1 MMDYKQ
7 IRVLVVDNNSDFRA
21 SCAEEFRKFGFTV
34 IENGA
39 SDGIQAVE
47 MIGQYRPDVVLL
59 DVIMPNLDGLGILK
73 SVQAMSSGP
82 KPLFIIDSYISSENI
97 TAEAMR
103 LGAAYYILKPFD
115 FKSMIERVTEF
126 LPFYLNKPQTSSI
139 KSENPVPVDTG
150 RVMTEHELN
159 LEVTNIIHEVG
170 IPAHIKGYQYLRE
183 GILMAIKDMDV
194 INSITK
200 ILYPSIA
207 KRFSTTS
214 SRVERAIRHAIEVAW
229 DRGDVDTLNEI
240 FGYTIHTAKGKPTN
254 SEFIAMIADRIRLK
268 ARI

>member
-1 MMDYKQ
+1 MDYKDV
-7 IRVLVVDNNSDFRA
+7 RVLVVDNNSDFRA
-21 SCAEEFRKFGFTV
+21 TCASEFSKYGFSV
-34 IENGA
+34 IEDGA

-47 MIGQYRPDVVLL
+47 MISQYQPDVVLL

-73 SVQAMSSGP
+73 SVQAMPNGP

-126 LPFYLNKPQTSSI
+126 LPFYFNKASFITPNMEKTAPADS
-139 KSENPVPVDTG
+139 G
-150 RVMTEHELN
+150 RTMTDHELN
-159 LEVTNIIHEVG
+159 LEVTNMIHEVG

-183 GILMAIKDMDV
+183 GILMAIKDMEV

-200 ILYPSIA
+200 VLYPSIA

-254 SEFIAMIADRIRLK
+254 SEFIAMIADQIRLK